1 MIKSKVEIFIER
13 NFTDPS
19 ERLVAMQTYEDM
31 VNYLRA
37 EKAKWVL
44 VYVDV
49 LEPTNL
55 QFSYVARPRIV
66 WKFQIQDEDVLRRF
80 DLLFSAP

>member
-1 MIKSKVEIFIER
+1 MNEVFIER
-13 NFTDPS
+13 FFSKPS
-19 ERLVAMQTYEDM
+19 DRLEAMQTYEDM

-49 LEPTNL
+49 LGPTDRK
-55 QFSYVARPRIV
+55 FSYVARPRIV
-66 WKFQIQDEDVLRRF
+66 WEFQIQDEDVLRRF
-80 DLLFSAP
+80 VLLFDAP